1 MKLNFVRL
9 FWIGVSLYLV
19 GTGIIITVGIYLIS
33 LDEPETQEIEV
44 VETIVKDTVVEKV
57 VEPVVEEKPKVAPV
71 QPKIIPQ
78 PTVKPIVTQPEVDTV
93 QVNEQIVEVT
103 DTTKKVD

>member
-1 MKLNFVRL
+1 MKLNLVRL

-19 GTGIIITVGIYLIS
+19 GTAIIITAGIYLIS
-33 LDEPETQEIEV
+33 LNEPETQEIEV

-57 VEPVVEEKPKVAPV
+57 VKPVVEEKPKVAPV

-93 QVNEQIVEVT
+93 RVIEQIVEVT

>member
-44 VETIVKDTVVEKV
+44 VEIIVEDTVVEKV
-57 VEPVVEEKPKVAPV
+57 VEPVVEEKPKVTPA

-78 PTVKPIVTQPEVDTV
+78 PTVKPIVTQPEVDTI
-93 QVNEQIVEVT
+93 QVIEQIVEVT

>member
-44 VETIVKDTVVEKV
+44 VEIIVEDTVVEKV
-57 VEPVVEEKPKVAPV
+57 VEPVVEEK
-71 QPKIIPQ
+71 PKIIPQ

-93 QVNEQIVEVT
+93 RVIEQIVEVT